1 MTAIRVGMPGIHS
14 SQGHQSGTQV
24 SFILLVSHAALRASQ
39 SGTEVQKNYNKLDI
53 RGDTASLRT

>member
-1 MTAIRVGMPGIHS
+1 MTAIHVGMPGIHS

-24 SFILLVSHAALRASQ
+24 SFILLVFHATLRASQ